1 MREWSE
7 ALSVGYRGLDD
18 QHRDLIDRVNAL
30 NAAVAAADA
39 TDAVSVEAVSVLAA
53 SFFSAYTAHA
63 AFEELVMNQLFFAEV
78 GRHAQHHAL
87 HAETLATLLKAEP
100 VLEAIRITLPF
111 INSAVFD
118 HIERD
123 DRDFGT
129 HLKGIGL
136 YGRV

>member
-1 MREWSE
+1 MS
-7 ALSVGYRGLDD
+7 
-18 QHRDLIDRVNAL
+18 QF
-30 NAAVAAADA
+30 
-39 TDAVSVEAVSVLAA
+39 
-53 SFFSAYTAHA
+53 FFS
-63 AFEELVMNQLFFAEV
+63 EV
-78 GRHAQHHAL
+78 GRHAEHHAL
-87 HAETLATLLKAEP
+87 HAGTLATLLKAEP

-123 DRDFGT
+123 DRDFGA